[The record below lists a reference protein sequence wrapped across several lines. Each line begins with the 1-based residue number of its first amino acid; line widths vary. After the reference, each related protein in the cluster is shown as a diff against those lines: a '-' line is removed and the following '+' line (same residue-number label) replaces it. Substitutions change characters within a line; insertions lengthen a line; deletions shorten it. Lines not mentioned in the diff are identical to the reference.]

1 MSNILKEF
9 QESLIESNQ
18 FPKDELTEYY
28 LVSAKAL
35 VNSNPSLCNE
45 IYQDKTALSMVFE
58 QLVKPNC
65 HSIRHIHLN
74 LLAMDILECTNKDI
88 LNYQNKNGDSA
99 IHISTKLE
107 CFSVGLWDFMQDLGA
122 SFSLINKNGET
133 PLILVSKSTSL
144 DDVKCLHAYSTPRTL
159 DHRDLLTG
167 STALMHAIYNQRIN
181 NVFYLLE
188 SGSSLY
194 IRNDAGKNVLDI
206 ISEESY
212 KQECDEVFYKEL
224 LSIVDLFNRKQSA
237 ELSIKSL
244 LAGEKR
250 KE

>member
-1 MSNILKEF
+1 MSNVLKEF
-9 QESLIESNQ
+9 QESLIETNQ
-18 FPKDELTEYY
+18 FPKDELNEYY

-35 VNSNPSLCNE
+35 VSSNPLLCNE
-45 IYQDKTALSMVFE
+45 VLEDKTALSMVFE
-58 QLVKPNC
+58 QLVKPNS
-65 HSIRHIHLN
+65 HSIRHIHLH
-74 LLAMDILECTNKDI
+74 LLAMDILENTSKEI

-107 CFSVGLWDFMQDLGA
+107 CFSVGLWDCMKELGA

-133 PLILVSKSTSL
+133 PLILVAKSTSL
-144 DDVKCLHAYSTPRTL
+144 DDVKCIHAYSTPRTL

-167 STALMHAIYNQRIN
+167 STALMHAIYNQRID

-194 IRNDAGKNVLDI
+194 IRNDRGQTVLDI
-206 ISEESY
+206 VSEKEYIDSCEKTY
-212 KQECDEVFYKEL
+212 YKEL
-224 LSIVDLFNRKQSA
+224 LSIVDLFKRKQDA

-244 LAGEKR
+244 QAGEKR
-250 KE
+250 R